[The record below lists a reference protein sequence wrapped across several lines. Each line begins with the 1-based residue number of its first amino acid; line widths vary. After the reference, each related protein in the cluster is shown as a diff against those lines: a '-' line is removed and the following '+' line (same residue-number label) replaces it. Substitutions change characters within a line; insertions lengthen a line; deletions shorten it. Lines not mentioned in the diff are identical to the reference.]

1 MTYLHRPLEHLYSEK
16 NNWFISLIQYMNIP
30 QKDYISLTLEIYDEL
45 IMVNE
50 ALRHTPLTS
59 FYKPREDLITF
70 DEKK

>member
-1 MTYLHRPLEHLYSEK
+1 
-16 NNWFISLIQYMNIP
+16 MNIP